1 MKFAKLKIIYCI
13 ALMALMSAAS
23 MRLSAQPYEHSVGV
37 RAGYS
42 SGIVYKAFFR
52 HRPTAIEGGLLYNRH
67 GFNLSALVEYHPEV
81 FRNKRI
87 QVYMGGGAFGGEW
100 DDEFSLGIAGVAG
113 IEYILRDLP
122 LSFSADWRPMLN
134 LFVDFEPDWLDF
146 GVSIRYHFKI

>member
-52 HRPTAIEGGLLYNRH
+52 HRPTAIEGALLYNRH
-67 GFNLSALVEYHPEV
+67 GFNLSALVEYHPEL

-87 QVYMGGGAFGGEW
+87 QVYLGGGAFGGEW
-100 DDEFSLGIAGVAG
+100 DDEFSLGIAGVVG

-134 LFVDFEPDWLDF
+134 LFEDFEPDWLDF

>member
-1 MKFAKLKIIYCI
+1 MEFAKLKVIYMI
-13 ALMALMSAAS
+13 ALMAATS

-67 GFNLSALVEYHPEV
+67 GFNLSALVEYHPEL

-122 LSFSADWRPMLN
+122 LSISADWRPMLN

>member
-1 MKFAKLKIIYCI
+1 MKSAKANILFCI
-13 ALMALMSAAS
+13 AVLALMSSDPAL
-23 MRLSAQPYEHSVGV
+23 LSAQPYEHSVGV

-52 HRPTAIEGGLLYNRH
+52 HRMTAIEGGLLYNRH
-67 GFNLSALVEYHPEV
+67 GFNLTALGEYHPEV

-87 QVYMGGGAFGGEW
+87 LVYVGGGVFGGQW

-113 IEYILRDLP
+113 IEYVLRDLP
-122 LSFSADWRPMLN
+122 LSFSADWKPMLN
-134 LFVDFEPDWLDF
+134 LIEDFEPDWLDF

>member
-1 MKFAKLKIIYCI
+1 MEFAKLKVIYCI
-13 ALMALMSAAS
+13 ALMAATS
-23 MRLSAQPYEHSVGV
+23 MHLSAQPYEHSVGV

-67 GFNLSALVEYHPEV
+67 GFNLSALVEYHPEI

-100 DDEFSLGIAGVAG
+100 DTEFSLGIAGVAG

-122 LSFSADWRPMLN
+122 LSFSADWKPMLN
-134 LFVDFEPDWLDF
+134 LFADFEADWLDF

>member
-1 MKFAKLKIIYCI
+1 MEFAKLKVIYCI
-13 ALMALMSAAS
+13 ALMALMSSTS
-23 MRLSAQPYEHSVGV
+23 MLLTAQPYEHSVGV

-52 HRPTAIEGGLLYNRH
+52 HRPTAIEGGLLYNQH

-87 QVYMGGGAFGGEW
+87 QVYVGGGVFGGEW
-100 DDEFSLGIAGVAG
+100 DEEFSLGIAGVVG

-122 LSFSADWRPMLN
+122 LSFSADWKPMLN
-134 LFVDFEPDWLDF
+134 IFKDFEPDWLDF

>member
-1 MKFAKLKIIYCI
+1 MEFTKMKVINCI
-13 ALMALMSAAS
+13 ALMALMSATS

-52 HRPTAIEGGLLYNRH
+52 HRSTAIEGGLLYNRH

-87 QVYMGGGAFGGEW
+87 QVYVGGGVFGGEW
-100 DDEFSLGIAGVAG
+100 DDEFSVGIAGIVG
-113 IEYILRDLP
+113 IEYILRDFP
-122 LSFSADWRPMLN
+122 LSFSADWKPMLN
-134 LFVDFEPDWLDF
+134 IFKDFEPDWLDF

>member
-1 MKFAKLKIIYCI
+1 MKLAKVKIINCI
-13 ALMALMSAAS
+13 AVVVLMSATS
-23 MRLSAQPYEHSVGV
+23 MLLSAQPYEHSVGV

-67 GFNLSALVEYHPEV
+67 GFSLNALAEYHPEL

-87 QVYMGGGAFGGEW
+87 LVYVGGGAFGGSWE
-100 DDEFSLGIAGVAG
+100 DDFSLGLAGVAG

-122 LSFSADWRPMLN
+122 LSFSADWKPMLN
-134 LFVDFEPDWLDF
+134 LYRNFEYDLVDF